1 MKTSTRIPSDIDP
14 LQLSIGE
21 EPMTAPHQRPPST
34 QAASPDSQAA
44 TAAPQQPRLPLTVAP
59 STRMPPSR
67 GVPTEPLETRIAVRN
82 LEAGYANHKVL
93 KSINMDVPP
102 RSVTAIMGPSGCGK
116 STFIRCINR
125 LHEETP
131 GAWSRGEVML
141 DGQDL
146 FHPSIDPVDMRRK
159 IGMVFQRPNPFP
171 TFTIYENVAAGLR
184 LNGWRRGVMLDE
196 RVEKSL
202 RRAALWEEVKDRLHT
217 AGTGLSGGQQQ
228 RLCIARAIAVEP
240 EILLADEPASAL
252 DPVATERVEELLLD
266 LKKDY
271 TILLVTHNIQQA
283 ARVADRTAFFLL
295 GDLIEYGPTNDLFT
309 KPKDSRTDAFIS
321 GRFG

>member
-1 MKTSTRIPSDIDP
+1 MKSNVAEHLRPTSNP
-14 LQLSIGE
+14 GAK
-21 EPMTAPHQRPPST
+21 PMTDAPS
-34 QAASPDSQAA
+34 A
-44 TAAPQQPRLPLTVAP
+44 PRLAPTVKPAP
-59 STRMPPSR
+59 PARP
-67 GVPTEPLETRIAVRN
+67 EELARISVRN

-93 KSINMDVPP
+93 KSIHMDVPP

-131 GAWSRGEVML
+131 GAWSRGEVIL
-141 DGQDL
+141 DGQNL
-146 FHPSIDPVDMRRK
+146 FHPSIDPVEMRRK

-171 TFTIYENVAAGLR
+171 TFSIYENVAAGLR
-184 LNGWRRGVMLDE
+184 LNGWRKGSKLDE

-202 RRAALWEEVKDRLHT
+202 RRAALWDEVKDRLHS

-309 KPKDSRTDAFIS
+309 KPRDSRTDAFIS

>member
-1 MKTSTRIPSDIDP
+1 
-14 LQLSIGE
+14 
-21 EPMTAPHQRPPST
+21 
-34 QAASPDSQAA
+34 
-44 TAAPQQPRLPLTVAP
+44 
-59 STRMPPSR
+59 
-67 GVPTEPLETRIAVRN
+67 
-82 LEAGYANHKVL
+82 
-93 KSINMDVPP
+93 
-102 RSVTAIMGPSGCGK
+102 
-116 STFIRCINR
+116 
-125 LHEETP
+125 
-131 GAWSRGEVML
+131 ML

-146 FHPSIDPVDMRRK
+146 FHPSIDPVDMRRR

-171 TFTIYENVAAGLR
+171 TFSIYENVAAGLR
-184 LNGWRRGVMLDE
+184 LNGWRRGHKLDD

-202 RRAALWEEVKDRLHT
+202 RRAALWDEVKDRLHS

-295 GDLIEYGPTNDLFT
+295 GDLVELGPTRDVFT
-309 KPKDSRTDAFIS
+309 KPKDSRTEAFIS

>member
-1 MKTSTRIPSDIDP
+1 MKSTTSINTDEETPAILLGVEEDRPVATGPKPLDPRPSAMP
-14 LQLSIGE
+14 
-21 EPMTAPHQRPPST
+21 PTAKINMPAQS
-34 QAASPDSQAA
+34 AF
-44 TAAPQQPRLPLTVAP
+44 VAP
-59 STRMPPSR
+59 SVQRHAG
-67 GVPTEPLETRIAVRN
+67 GVPLAEEEPRISVRN
-82 LEAGYANHKVL
+82 LEAGYGGHKVL

-125 LHEETP
+125 LHEEAP
-131 GAWSRGEVML
+131 GAWSKGTVML
-141 DGQDL
+141 DGQNL
-146 FHPSIDPVDMRRK
+146 FHPSIDPVEMRRK

-171 TFTIYENVAAGLR
+171 TFSIYENVAAGLR
-184 LNGWRRGVMLDE
+184 LNGWRRGSKLDE

-202 RRAALWEEVKDRLHT
+202 RRAALWEEVKDRLNT

-252 DPVATERVEELLLD
+252 DPVATERIEELLLD

-295 GDLIEYGPTNDLFT
+295 GDLIEYGPTGDLFT
-309 KPKDSRTDAFIS
+309 KPSDSRTEAFIS

>member
-1 MKTSTRIPSDIDP
+1 MTSNHAQSDEPIRPSV
-14 LQLSIGE
+14 
-21 EPMTAPHQRPPST
+21 AP
-34 QAASPDSQAA
+34 D
-44 TAAPQQPRLPLTVAP
+44 TAA
-59 STRMPPSR
+59 
-67 GVPTEPLETRIAVRN
+67 RISVRN

-131 GAWSRGEVML
+131 AAWSRGEVIL
-141 DGQDL
+141 DGQNL
-146 FHPSIDPVDMRRK
+146 FHPSIDPVEMRRK

-171 TFTIYENVAAGLR
+171 TFSIYENVAAGLR
-184 LNGWRRGVMLDE
+184 LNGWRKGSKLDE

-202 RRAALWEEVKDRLHT
+202 RRAALWDEVKDRLHF

-266 LKKDY
+266 LKNDY

>member
-1 MKTSTRIPSDIDP
+1 MSLTTETTDT
-14 LQLSIGE
+14 E
-21 EPMTAPHQRPPST
+21 ELPMTRPTPNTPTVHRSVPEVRRPVPASAAEGSAPG
-34 QAASPDSQAA
+34 
-44 TAAPQQPRLPLTVAP
+44 TAAAMVERAELPIANVQDA
-59 STRMPPSR
+59 
-67 GVPTEPLETRIAVRN
+67 RISVRN
-82 LEAGYANHKVL
+82 LDAGYGDRRIL
-93 KSINMDVPP
+93 KSINMDIPP

-116 STFIRCINR
+116 STFIRGINR

-131 GAWSRGEVML
+131 GAWAKGEVIL
-141 DGQDL
+141 DNQDL
-146 FHPSIDPVDMRRK
+146 FDPRVDPVEIRRK

-171 TFTIYENVAAGLR
+171 TFSIYENVAAGLR
-184 LNGWRRGVMLDE
+184 LNGWRKGARLDE

-202 RRAALWEEVKDRLHT
+202 RRAALWDEVKDRLHSP
-217 AGTGLSGGQQQ
+217 GTGLSGGQQQ

-252 DPVATERVEELLLD
+252 DPVATERIEELFLD

-283 ARVADRTAFFLL
+283 ARIADRTAFFLL
-295 GDLIEYGPTNDLFT
+295 GDLIEYGTTNDLFT
-309 KPKDSRTDAFIS
+309 NPGDSRTEAFIS

>member
-1 MKTSTRIPSDIDP
+1 MNTQMTKPQPIHVGLPDP
-14 LQLSIGE
+14 
-21 EPMTAPHQRPPST
+21 APAPTPFSRDPKGSAVPRP
-34 QAASPDSQAA
+34 
-44 TAAPQQPRLPLTVAP
+44 AP
-59 STRMPPSR
+59 S
-67 GVPTEPLETRIAVRN
+67 PTSLSTTAEPAHPRISVRN
-82 LEAGYANHKVL
+82 LEAGYGDHKIL
-93 KSINMDVPP
+93 KSIQMDVPP
-102 RSVTAIMGPSGCGK
+102 CSVTAIMGPSGCGK

-125 LHEETP
+125 LHEEIP
-131 GAWSRGEVML
+131 GAWARGEVML
-141 DGQDL
+141 DGQNL
-146 FHPSIDPVDMRRK
+146 FAPSVDPVQMRRQ
-159 IGMVFQRPNPFP
+159 IGMVFQRPIPFP
-171 TFTIYENVAAGLR
+171 TFSLYENVAAGLR
-184 LNGWRRGVMLDE
+184 LNGWQRGHKLDA

-252 DPVATERVEELLLD
+252 DPVATERIEELFLD

-283 ARVADRTAFFLL
+283 ARIADRTAFFLL
-295 GDLIEYGPTNDLFT
+295 GDLIEYGTTNQMFT
-309 KPKDSRTDAFIS
+309 APRDSRTESFIS

>member
-1 MKTSTRIPSDIDP
+1 MRTPISSGAREEPP
-14 LQLSIGE
+14 LQLSIE
-21 EPMTAPHQRPPST
+21 DAQRESASDPKSTDPRPTAMTNTSRPTSTPRPVLHAP
-34 QAASPDSQAA
+34 
-44 TAAPQQPRLPLTVAP
+44 APQPPAPGAPRPQEAA
-59 STRMPPSR
+59 
-67 GVPTEPLETRIAVRN
+67 RISVRN
-82 LEAGYANHKVL
+82 LEAGYGNHRVL

-116 STFIRCINR
+116 STFIRCVNR

-131 GAWSRGEVML
+131 GAWSRGEVVL

-184 LNGWRRGVMLDE
+184 LNGWRRGNKLDE

-309 KPKDSRTDAFIS
+309 KPNDSRTDAFIS

>member
-1 MKTSTRIPSDIDP
+1 MKSP
-14 LQLSIGE
+14 LVEEE
-21 EPMTAPHQRPPST
+21 EPGTVPDVRPVPPKPTMMAMSKPLPVPAQR
-34 QAASPDSQAA
+34 
-44 TAAPQQPRLPLTVAP
+44 TAAPVEQAP
-59 STRMPPSR
+59 A
-67 GVPTEPLETRIAVRN
+67 RIAVRN
-82 LEAGYANHKVL
+82 LEAGYGNHKVL

-125 LHEETP
+125 LHEETH
-131 GAWSRGEVML
+131 GAWSRGEVIL

-184 LNGWRRGVMLDE
+184 LNGFRRGAKLDE

-202 RRAALWEEVKDRLHT
+202 RRAALWDEVKDRLHT

-252 DPVATERVEELLLD
+252 DPVATERIEELLLN
-266 LKKDY
+266 LKQDY

>member
-1 MKTSTRIPSDIDP
+1 MKTPLTIAEPQTPP
-14 LQLSIGE
+14 LQLSVGE
-21 EPMTAPHQRPPST
+21 ERKSARHEPSPQTPP
-34 QAASPDSQAA
+34 
-44 TAAPQQPRLPLTVAP
+44 
-59 STRMPPSR
+59 MPPPQTPPAPVNR
-67 GVPTEPLETRIAVRN
+67 PAFVTPAPEPPQTPQPDAPPKDDIARISVRK
-82 LEAGYANHKVL
+82 LDAGYGDHRIL
-93 KSINMDVPP
+93 KSIDMDVPP

-125 LHEETP
+125 LHEEIP
-131 GAWSRGEVML
+131 GAWSRGEVIL
-141 DGQDL
+141 DGKNL
-146 FHPSIDPVDMRRK
+146 FHTSVDPVDMRRK

-171 TFTIYENVAAGLR
+171 TFSIYENVAAGLR
-184 LNGWRRGVMLDE
+184 LNGWRRGAKLDE

-202 RRAALWEEVKDRLHT
+202 RRAALWDEVKDRLNSP
-217 AGTGLSGGQQQ
+217 GTGLSGGQQQ
-228 RLCIARAIAVEP
+228 RLCIARAIVVEP

-252 DPVATERVEELLLD
+252 DPVATERIEELLLD

-295 GDLIEYGPTNDLFT
+295 GDLIEYGTTNDLFT
-309 KPKDSRTDAFIS
+309 NPKDSRTEAFIS

>member
-1 MKTSTRIPSDIDP
+1 MKSNVAEHLRPTSNP
-14 LQLSIGE
+14 GAK
-21 EPMTAPHQRPPST
+21 PMTDAPS
-34 QAASPDSQAA
+34 A
-44 TAAPQQPRLPLTVAP
+44 PRLAPTVKPAP
-59 STRMPPSR
+59 PARP
-67 GVPTEPLETRIAVRN
+67 EELARISVRN

-93 KSINMDVPP
+93 KSIHMDVPP

-131 GAWSRGEVML
+131 GAWSRGEVIL
-141 DGQDL
+141 DGQNL
-146 FHPSIDPVDMRRK
+146 FHPAIDPVEMRRK

-171 TFTIYENVAAGLR
+171 TFSIYENVAAGLR
-184 LNGWRRGVMLDE
+184 LNGWRKGSKLDE

-202 RRAALWEEVKDRLHT
+202 RRAALWDEVKDRLHS

-309 KPKDSRTDAFIS
+309 KPRDSRTDAFIS

>member
-1 MKTSTRIPSDIDP
+1 MKLATRIAATIPP
-14 LQLSIGE
+14 
-21 EPMTAPHQRPPST
+21 PMTKMP
-34 QAASPDSQAA
+34 
-44 TAAPQQPRLPLTVAP
+44 
-59 STRMPPSR
+59 PPSR
-67 GVPTEPLETRIAVRN
+67 PSSIAPPAAIIEPRISIRN
-82 LEAGYANHKVL
+82 LQAGYGDHRVL
-93 KSINMDVPP
+93 KGIHMDVPP

-131 GAWSRGEVML
+131 GAWSRGQVIL

-184 LNGWRRGVMLDE
+184 LNGWRRGAKLDE

-202 RRAALWEEVKDRLHT
+202 RRAALWDEVKDRLHT
-217 AGTGLSGGQQQ
+217 PGTGLSGGQQQ

-252 DPVATERVEELLLD
+252 DPVATERVEELLLN

>member
-1 MKTSTRIPSDIDP
+1 VPVADVQDARIS
-14 LQLSIGE
+14 
-21 EPMTAPHQRPPST
+21 
-34 QAASPDSQAA
+34 
-44 TAAPQQPRLPLTVAP
+44 V
-59 STRMPPSR
+59 R
-67 GVPTEPLETRIAVRN
+67 GLD
-82 LEAGYANHKVL
+82 AGYGDRRIL

-116 STFIRCINR
+116 STFVRCINR

-131 GAWSRGEVML
+131 AAWAKGEVIL

-146 FHPSIDPVDMRRK
+146 FEARVDPVEIRRR

-171 TFTIYENVAAGLR
+171 TFSIYENVAAGLR
-184 LNGWRRGVMLDE
+184 LNGWRKGARLDE

-202 RRAALWEEVKDRLHT
+202 RRAALWEEVKDRLHSP
-217 AGTGLSGGQQQ
+217 GTGLSGGQQQ

-252 DPVATERVEELLLD
+252 DPVATERIEELFLD

-283 ARVADRTAFFLL
+283 ARIADRTAFFLL
-295 GDLIEYGPTNDLFT
+295 GDLIEYGPTNNVFT
-309 KPKDSRTDAFIS
+309 NPSDSRTEAFIS

>member
-1 MKTSTRIPSDIDP
+1 M
-14 LQLSIGE
+14 Q
-21 EPMTAPHQRPPST
+21 PP
-34 QAASPDSQAA
+34 Q
-44 TAAPQQPRLPLTVAP
+44 TAAPAKAMFSAP
-59 STRMPPSR
+59 GAAGVNNANVPINSTGT
-67 GVPTEPLETRIAVRN
+67 GVDNRITVRN
-82 LEAGYANHKVL
+82 LEAGYGDHRVL
-93 KSINMDVPP
+93 KNIQMDIPP

-116 STFIRCINR
+116 STFIRCVNR

-131 GAWSRGEVML
+131 GAWARGEILL
-141 DGQDL
+141 DAQNL
-146 FHPSIDPVDMRRK
+146 FDPSVDPVVMRRR

-171 TFTIYENVAAGLR
+171 TFSIYENVAAGLR
-184 LNGWRRGVMLDE
+184 LNGWKRGPKLDE

-202 RRAALWEEVKDRLHT
+202 RRAALWEEVKDRLNKP
-217 AGTGLSGGQQQ
+217 GTSLSGGQQQ
-228 RLCIARAIAVEP
+228 RLCIARAIAVDP
-240 EILLADEPASAL
+240 EVLLADEPASAL

-309 KPKDSRTDAFIS
+309 KPNDSRTDAFIS

>member
-1 MKTSTRIPSDIDP
+1 MKFPFSTIAAADAPQ
-14 LQLSIGE
+14 LQLSVGE
-21 EPMTAPHQRPPST
+21 DRQTAPQSKPIDQRPTVMPPT
-34 QAASPDSQAA
+34 THA
-44 TAAPQQPRLPLTVAP
+44 TVSFQSAFAVPIAKEAAPQA
-59 STRMPPSR
+59 SR
-67 GVPTEPLETRIAVRN
+67 GEETPRISVRN
-82 LEAGYANHKVL
+82 LEAGYGNHKVL

-116 STFIRCINR
+116 STFIRCVNR

-131 GAWSRGEVML
+131 GAWARGEIIL
-141 DGQDL
+141 DGQNL

-184 LNGWRRGVMLDE
+184 LNGWRRGGKLDE

-202 RRAALWEEVKDRLHT
+202 RRAALWDEVKDRLNT

-252 DPVATERVEELLLD
+252 DPIATERIEELLLD

-295 GDLIEYGPTNDLFT
+295 GDLIEYGPTRDIFT
-309 KPKDSRTDAFIS
+309 KPADSRTEAFIS

>member
-1 MKTSTRIPSDIDP
+1 MKTQMSHEKPRVEVELPTPKPPFGSVNTPSATPNIRTQVQEPARPLPDQPPRIS
-14 LQLSIGE
+14 
-21 EPMTAPHQRPPST
+21 
-34 QAASPDSQAA
+34 
-44 TAAPQQPRLPLTVAP
+44 VK
-59 STRMPPSR
+59 
-67 GVPTEPLETRIAVRN
+67 N
-82 LEAGYANHKVL
+82 LDAGYGDHKIL
-93 KSINMDVPP
+93 KSIHMDVPP
-102 RSVTAIMGPSGCGK
+102 CSVTAIMGPSGCGK

-131 GAWSRGEVML
+131 GAWARGEVLL
-141 DGQDL
+141 DGQNL
-146 FHPSIDPVDMRRK
+146 FGAGVDPVVTRRM

-171 TFTIYENVAAGLR
+171 TFSIYENVAAGLR
-184 LNGWRRGVMLDE
+184 LNGMKRGSELDA
-196 RVEKSL
+196 RVERSL
-202 RRAALWEEVKDRLHT
+202 RRAALWEEVKDRLNMP
-217 AGTGLSGGQQQ
+217 GTGLSGGQQQ

-252 DPVATERVEELLLD
+252 DPIATERIEELFLD

-295 GDLIEYGPTNDLFT
+295 GDLIEYGPTGEIFT
-309 KPKDSRTDAFIS
+309 NPKDSRTESFIS

>member
-1 MKTSTRIPSDIDP
+1 MK
-14 LQLSIGE
+14 L
-21 EPMTAPHQRPPST
+21 AT
-34 QAASPDSQAA
+34 QIAA
-44 TAAPQQPRLPLTVAP
+44 TIPAPITK
-59 STRMPPSR
+59 MPPPPRPSSPNPPAAI
-67 GVPTEPLETRIAVRN
+67 VEPRISVRN
-82 LEAGYANHKVL
+82 LQAGYGDHRVL
-93 KSINMDVPP
+93 KGIHMDVPP

-131 GAWSRGEVML
+131 GAWSRGQVIL

-184 LNGWRRGVMLDE
+184 LNGWRRGAKLDE

-202 RRAALWEEVKDRLHT
+202 RRSALWDEVKDRLHT
-217 AGTGLSGGQQQ
+217 PGIGLSGGQQQ
-228 RLCIARAIAVEP
+228 RLCIARAIAVKP
-240 EILLADEPASAL
+240 SVLLLDEPASAL
-252 DPVATERVEELLLD
+252 DPISTAKVEELIEELAS
-266 LKKDY
+266 DY
-271 TILLVTHNIQQA
+271 CIAIVTHNMQQA
-283 ARVADRTAFFLL
+283 ARASQFTAFMYL
-295 GDLIEYGPTNDLFT
+295 GELIEFN
-309 KPKDSRTDAFIS
+309 RTDNIFTAPANKRTQDYVT

>member
-1 MKTSTRIPSDIDP
+1 MKTTVPTANDDAAAPIK
-14 LQLSIGE
+14 LSVGE
-21 EPMTAPHQRPPST
+21 QRRDATTSEQKTNPMPPST
-34 QAASPDSQAA
+34 STSGTSSTASQTTFVAPIAQRP
-44 TAAPQQPRLPLTVAP
+44 AAPPSETPEVA
-59 STRMPPSR
+59 
-67 GVPTEPLETRIAVRN
+67 RISIRN
-82 LEAGYANHKVL
+82 LEAGYTGHKVL
-93 KSINMDVPP
+93 KSINMDVAP

-125 LHEETP
+125 LHEEAP
-131 GAWSRGEVML
+131 GAWSKGNVML

-146 FHPSIDPVDMRRK
+146 FHPSVDPVVIRRK

-171 TFTIYENVAAGLR
+171 TFSIYDNVAAGLK
-184 LNGWRRGVMLDE
+184 LNGWRRGGKLDE

-202 RRAALWEEVKDRLHT
+202 RRAALWDEVKDRLSSP
-217 AGTGLSGGQQQ
+217 GTGLSGGQQQ

-252 DPVATERVEELLLD
+252 DPIATERIEELFLD

-283 ARVADRTAFFLL
+283 ARIADKTAFFLL
-295 GDLIEYGPTNDLFT
+295 GDLIEYGPTGDLFT
-309 KPKDSRTDAFIS
+309 KPADSRTEAFIS

>member
-1 MKTSTRIPSDIDP
+1 MTPFVLNDTDTEESPMKRPTTSNPTP
-14 LQLSIGE
+14 LQRAV
-21 EPMTAPHQRPPST
+21 PADPRRP
-34 QAASPDSQAA
+34 AA
-44 TAAPQQPRLPLTVAP
+44 TIMPTPPPAPAPPVAHLPQDDVA
-59 STRMPPSR
+59 
-67 GVPTEPLETRIAVRN
+67 RISVRK
-82 LEAGYANHKVL
+82 LDAGYGDARIL
-93 KSINMDVPP
+93 KSINIDIPP

-131 GAWSRGEVML
+131 GAWARGEVVL
-141 DGQDL
+141 DGQNL
-146 FHPSIDPVDMRRK
+146 FDPSVDPVDMRRR

-171 TFTIYENVAAGLR
+171 TFSIYENVAAGLR
-184 LNGWRRGVMLDE
+184 LNGWRKGHKLDE

-202 RRAALWEEVKDRLHT
+202 RVAALWDEVKDRLHSP
-217 AGTGLSGGQQQ
+217 GTGLSGGQQQ

-252 DPVATERVEELLLD
+252 DPVATERIEELFLD

-283 ARVADRTAFFLL
+283 ARIADRTAFFLL

-309 KPKDSRTDAFIS
+309 NPSDSRTEAFIS

>member
-1 MKTSTRIPSDIDP
+1 MKFATPVATDADAESPPTPI
-14 LQLSIGE
+14 QLSVGE
-21 EPMTAPHQRPPST
+21 ERQVRPETKPVDQARPPAMPPPTSKTPPPLRPAPVLPTAPI
-34 QAASPDSQAA
+34 
-44 TAAPQQPRLPLTVAP
+44 
-59 STRMPPSR
+59 
-67 GVPTEPLETRIAVRN
+67 TEPRISVRN
-82 LEAGYANHKVL
+82 LEAGYGDHRVL
-93 KSINMDVPP
+93 KSIQMDVPP

-131 GAWSRGEVML
+131 GAWSRGEVIL

-184 LNGWRRGVMLDE
+184 LNGWRRGAKLDE

-202 RRAALWEEVKDRLHT
+202 RRSALWDEVKDRLHT
-217 AGTGLSGGQQQ
+217 PGTGLSGGQQQ

-252 DPVATERVEELLLD
+252 DPVATERVEDLLLN